1 MMRSLYSGV
10 SGLRT
15 HQTKMDVI
23 GNNIANVNTT
33 AYKSQSVTFRDLM
46 YQTTQAAS
54 GANATTGVGGTN
66 AKQIGLGVVTGAI
79 NTAISQQGSAQ
90 TTNNPFDIMITGD
103 AFFVVSNGAENF
115 FTRDGSFYVDGAG
128 NLAMTSTGYNV
139 MGWKVDPTTGAPKAD
154 TVTALKIMDDT
165 NMTYPPE
172 ATSAARVTGIIDKN
186 DTKVN
191 STSGRIMNFEFYDNM
206 GFKYTAKYSIHATTT
221 SGQYY
226 IQLDDILDSNGDSIG
241 TALDEVSFGGSL
253 DVAVSQAYTLVN
265 GSASGT
271 TGTAFTIGGSTIG
284 SIGATI
290 TTSAMDA
297 TQLAALKAAYGN
309 ADFTKIQT
317 FTIDGNGSLKVATA
331 TDASLVGEE
340 YVVKSGN
347 FNTTSVT
354 ISNPDGNTLAVTPG
368 QVYNIPDPAVDAD
381 EVLALYGLNINEE
394 GVKSLT
400 IGLDGT
406 LTVTKKTVQDSAY
419 LVYSTENGKFTSVGG
434 SGAGTINMSFGS
446 LKGFFTIAIDFST
459 TQSVNNNG
467 SSTVAM
473 TSGTSD
479 GLGAGRKTG
488 DMIAISISKDGVIT
502 ASYDNGQSK
511 CLGQIATAVFAN
523 PSGLEKQGDNL
534 YSATMNSGAF
544 DGTGVDITADG
555 GYMQT
560 GVLEMSNVDLS
571 QEFTEMITTQRGF
584 QANSRIITV
593 SDTMLEE
600 LTNLKR

>member
-1 MMRSLYSGV
+1 MMRALYAGV
-10 SGLRT
+10 AGLRT

-46 YQTTQAAS
+46 YQTTQSAS
-54 GANATTGVGGTN
+54 GANAETGIGGTN

-103 AFFVVSNGAENF
+103 AFFVVNNGSENF

-139 MGWKVDPTTGAPKAD
+139 MGWAPDETTGELKAG
-154 TVTALKIMDDT
+154 TVTALKIMDKA
-165 NMTYPPE
+165 NMTYPAAATTE
-172 ATSAARVTGIIDKN
+172 ATVGGIIDKN
-186 DTKVN
+186 DKKVN
-191 STSGRIMNFEFYDNM
+191 STSGKIMNFEFYSAT
-206 GFKYTAKYSIHATTT
+206 GYKYTVQYSLHSTTT

-226 IQLDDILDSNGDSIG
+226 IQLDDILDSNGKSIG
-241 TALDEVSFGGSL
+241 DTALASVTFGGDL

-265 GSASGT
+265 GTATGSGT
-271 TGTAFTIGGSTIG
+271 FKIGTFTGT
-284 SIGATI
+284 IGATPI
-290 TTSAMDA
+290 SVPTADPTA
-297 TQLAALKAAYGN
+297 LADLQAAYSK

-317 FTIDGNGSLKVATA
+317 FTIDGNGVLKVVTA
-331 TDASLVGEE
+331 TDPALVGETYE
-340 YVVKSGN
+340 AKSGSFSSTN
-347 FNTTSVT
+347 VT
-354 ISNPDGNTLAVTPG
+354 VANAAGVSMELVADQEYTLPNA
-368 QVYNIPDPAVDAD
+368 AVDAA
-381 EVLALYGLNINEE
+381 EVLALYGLDIND
-394 GVKSLT
+394 GINSLKVAS
-400 IGLDGT
+400 DGT
-406 LTVTKKTVQDSAY
+406 LTVTNRTVSNAANI
-419 LVYSTENGKFTSVGG
+419 VYSNSNGKFVSVDGN
-434 SGAGTINMSFGS
+434 GAGTMTMSFGA
-446 LKGFFTIAIDFST
+446 LEGFSPINIDFST

-467 SSTVAM
+467 SSTFSM
-473 TSGTSD
+473 TSGDAD
-479 GLGAGRKTG
+479 GQGAGRKTG
-488 DMIAISISKDGVIT
+488 KMISISVGKEGLIT

-511 CLGQIATAVFAN
+511 TLGQIATAVFAN

-534 YSATMNSGAF
+534 YSATLNSGAF
-544 DGTGVDITADG
+544 DGVGVDITADG
-555 GYMQT
+555 GYMQN